1 MSEKILIA
9 VDGSE
14 TSLQAVRYVGDI
26 LRDSG
31 GIEVTLLHVLEIP
44 PELLEHG
51 GAENSRKEHR
61 LEERLASQREE
72 WKQSSQKRM
81 EDEFFGPAR
90 KILKQKGIQEQDVQ
104 IRMKLT
110 TDMPHPDV
118 AMAIIQE
125 IARGGYGTI
134 VLGRRG
140 KSMLRDFVFGS
151 VAFKVIHHVKNC
163 AIWIVE

>member
-1 MSEKILIA
+1 MSEKILVA

-51 GAENSRKEHR
+51 GAENSGKEHR
-61 LEERLASQREE
+61 LEEHLESQREK
-72 WKQSSQKRM
+72 WMQSSQKRM
-81 EDEFFGPAR
+81 EDEFFAPAR
-90 KILKQKGIQEQDVQ
+90 KILKQKGIQEEDVQ
-104 IRMKLT
+104 IRMKVT

>member
-51 GAENSRKEHR
+51 GAEDSAKEHR
-61 LEERLASQREE
+61 LEESLEGQREE
-72 WKQSSQKRM
+72 WRQSSQKRM
-81 EDEFFGPAR
+81 EEEFFGPAR
-90 KILKQKGIQEQDVQ
+90 QILRQKGVQEESVH
-104 IRMKLT
+104 IRTKLT

-125 IARGGYGTI
+125 VAKGGHGTV
-134 VLGRRG
+134 VLGKRG
-140 KSMLRDFVFGS
+140 KSMLREFVFGS
-151 VAFKVIHHVKNC
+151 VAFKVIHHVQNC

>member
-1 MSEKILIA
+1 MSEKILVA

-14 TSLQAVRYVGDI
+14 TSLQAIRYVGDI

-31 GIEVTLLHVLEIP
+31 GVEVTLLHVLDIP

-51 GAENSRKEHR
+51 GAEDSSKEHR
-61 LEERLASQREE
+61 LEESMENQRQE
-72 WKQSSQKRM
+72 WMQTSQKRM
-81 EDEFFGPAR
+81 EEEFFGPAR
-90 KILKQKGIQEQDVQ
+90 KILKQKGVQEEAVHV
-104 IRMKLT
+104 RTKLA

-125 IARGGYGTI
+125 VAKGSYGTV
-134 VLGRRG
+134 VLGKRG
-140 KSMLRDFVFGS
+140 KSMLREFVFGS

-163 AIWIVE
+163 TIWIVE